1 MYIKIEE
8 EKRMKKLHRFML
20 IAMAIVMVFSLTA
33 CGEKAAPAGQE
44 APAAGE
50 PAAAAP
56 AETTVIK
63 LGMTINEQDS
73 FYLCAQKFSDL
84 VKERTNGAYDIQLFP
99 NSALGDERTMLESM
113 QMGTLDAGIITSGP
127 FVNFVPEFGVF
138 DMPFLFPDNAS
149 AYKVLDGEIGKEI
162 LGKLETKDLKG
173 LAFAERGFRNLTNS
187 VRPVKTAADI
197 KGLKIRVME
206 NEVYISSFGAMGVN
220 AVPMAWT
227 EALTALQQGTIEGQE
242 NPVNVIHAY
251 KMWDSQKY
259 VTMTRHAYAAAV
271 ITFSLE
277 KFNSLPADV
286 QKIFLDAAQEAA
298 EYERAWVAEN
308 EATQLAAMEQNGM
321 EVVKD
326 PDLASFKAAVQPV
339 YDKYSQY
346 SEYITRINEAI
357 K

>member
-1 MYIKIEE
+1 
-8 EKRMKKLHRFML
+8 MKKLHRIML
-20 IAMAIVMVFSLTA
+20 IAMALIMVFSLVA
-33 CGEKAAPAGQE
+33 CGQKAAPVTETPAAN
-44 APAAGE
+44 APAAE
-50 PAAAAP
+50 P
-56 AETTVIK
+56 TVIK

-73 FYLCAQKFSDL
+73 FYLCATKFSEL
-84 VKERTNGAYDIQLFP
+84 VKERTKGAYDIQLFP

-127 FVNFVPEFGVF
+127 FVNFVPEFGVL
-138 DMPFLFPDNAS
+138 DMPFLFPNNEA
-149 AYKVLDGEIGKEI
+149 AYKVLDGEVGKEI
-162 LGKLETKDLKG
+162 LSKLESKQLKG

-206 NEVYISSFGAMGVN
+206 NEVYISAFGAMGVN

-251 KMWDSQKY
+251 KMWESQKY
-259 VTMTRHAYAAAV
+259 VTLTRHAYAAAV
-271 ITFSLE
+271 ITFSLD
-277 KFNSLPADV
+277 KFNSLPADI
-286 QKIFLDAAQEAA
+286 QKIFVESAQEAA

-339 YDKYSQY
+339 YDKYTQY

>member
-1 MYIKIEE
+1 
-8 EKRMKKLHRFML
+8 ML
-20 IAMAIVMVFSLTA
+20 IALSIIMVFSLTA
-33 CGEKAAPAGQE
+33 CGEKAAPAAEAPAGE
-44 APAAGE
+44 APAASGSAE
-50 PAAAAP
+50 P
-56 AETTVIK
+56 TVLK

-73 FYLCAQKFSDL
+73 FYVCAQKFAEL
-84 VKERTNGAYDIQLFP
+84 VKERTNNAYNIELFP

-127 FVNFVPEFGVF
+127 FVNFVPEFGVL
-138 DMPFLFPDNAS
+138 DLPFLFPNNEA
-149 AYKVLDGEIGKEI
+149 AYKVLDGEVGKEI
-162 LGKLETKDLKG
+162 LAKLEAKDLKG
-173 LAFAERGFRNLTNS
+173 LAYAERGFRNLTNS
-187 VRPVKTAADI
+187 VRPVKSAADV

-206 NEVYISSFGAMGVN
+206 NEVYIASFNALGVN
-220 AVPMAWT
+220 TVPMAWT
-227 EALTALQQGTIEGQE
+227 EALTALQQGTIQGQE

-277 KFNSLPADV
+277 TFNKLPADI
-286 QKIFLDAAQEAA
+286 QKIFIDAAQEAA

-308 EATQLAAMEQNGM
+308 EASQIETLKANGM
-321 EVVKD
+321 EVIED
-326 PDLASFKAAVQPV
+326 PDLESFKAAVQPV

-346 SEYITRINEAI
+346 SDYLKRINEAI

>member
-1 MYIKIEE
+1 
-8 EKRMKKLHRFML
+8 MKKMYRFML
-20 IAMAIVMVFSLTA
+20 VAMSIIMVFGLAA
-33 CGEKAAPAGQE
+33 CSNSGTP
-44 APAAGE
+44 
-50 PAAAAP
+50 AAP
-56 AETTVIK
+56 AEPSASSEPTVLK

-73 FYLCAQKFSDL
+73 FYVCAQKFAEL
-84 VKERTNGAYDIQLFP
+84 VKERTNNAYNIELYP

-127 FVNFVPEFGVF
+127 FVNFVPEFGVL
-138 DMPFLFPDNAS
+138 DMPFLFPNNEA

-162 LGKLETKDLKG
+162 LSKLEAKDLKG
-173 LAFAERGFRNLTNS
+173 LAYAERGFRNLTNS
-187 VRPVKTAADI
+187 VRPVKTAADV
-197 KGLKIRVME
+197 KDLKIRVME
-206 NEVYISSFGAMGVN
+206 NEVYIAAFGAMGVN

-227 EALTALQQGTIEGQE
+227 EALTALQQGTIQGQE

-259 VTMTRHAYAAAV
+259 CTLTRHAYAAAV

-277 KFNSLPADV
+277 KFNSLPADI
-286 QKIFLDAAQEAA
+286 QKIFTESAQEAA

-308 EATQLAAMEQNGM
+308 EATQIETLKSNGM
-321 EVVKD
+321 EVIED
-326 PDLASFKAAVQPV
+326 PDLESFKAAVQPV

-346 SEYITRINEAI
+346 SDYLKRINEAI

>member
-1 MYIKIEE
+1 
-8 EKRMKKLHRFML
+8 MKKLHRIML
-20 IAMAIVMVFSLTA
+20 IAMTLIMVFSLTA
-33 CGEKAAPAGQE
+33 CGEKAAPAAE
-44 APAAGE
+44 APAAGT
-50 PAAAAP
+50 P
-56 AETTVIK
+56 AEPTVIK
-63 LGMTINEQDS
+63 LGLTINEQDS
-73 FYLCAQKFSDL
+73 FYVCASKFAEL
-84 VKERTNGAYDIQLFP
+84 VKERTNNAYEIQLFP
-99 NSALGDERTMLESM
+99 NSSLGDERTMLESM

-127 FVNFVPEFGVF
+127 FVNFVPEFGVL
-138 DMPFLFPDNAS
+138 DMPFLFPNNEA
-149 AYKVLDGEIGKEI
+149 AYKVLDGEVGKEI
-162 LGKLETKDLKG
+162 LSKLEGKQLKG
-173 LAFAERGFRNLTNS
+173 LAYAERGFRNLTNS
-187 VRPVKTAADI
+187 VRPVKTADDI
-197 KGLKIRVME
+197 KGLKVRVME
-206 NEVYISSFGAMGVN
+206 NEVYISAFGAMGVN

-251 KMWDSQKY
+251 KMWDAQKY
-259 VTMTRHAYAAAV
+259 VTLTRHAYAAAV

-286 QKIFLDAAQEAA
+286 QKIFAESAQEAA

-308 EATQLAAMEQNGM
+308 EAKQIADLEANGM

-346 SEYITRINEAI
+346 SEYLTRINEAI